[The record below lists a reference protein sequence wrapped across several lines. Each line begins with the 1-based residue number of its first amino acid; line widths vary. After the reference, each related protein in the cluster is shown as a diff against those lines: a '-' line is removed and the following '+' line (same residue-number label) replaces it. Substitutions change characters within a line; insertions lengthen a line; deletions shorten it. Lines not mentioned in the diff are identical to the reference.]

1 MLLLADTSVW
11 IDHFR
16 RGDVELAYYLEANM
30 ILMHPFVRGELALG
44 SIKDRLEKI
53 RLMRDLEEVMIPTTD
68 EVDVLIER
76 EGLFGRGIGYVDAHL
91 VASVKLTPDALLWTR
106 DKRLRSVA
114 DQFGIAAPIG

>member
-1 MLLLADTSVW
+1 
-11 IDHFR
+11 
-16 RGDVELAYYLEANM
+16 M

-53 RLMRDLEEVMIPTTD
+53 RLMRDLEEGMIPTTD

>member
-1 MLLLADTSVW
+1 
-11 IDHFR
+11 
-16 RGDVELAYYLEANM
+16 M

-53 RLMRDLEEVMIPTTD
+53 RLIRDLEEVMIPTTD

-76 EGLFGRGIGYVDAHL
+76 EGLFGRGNGYVDAHL

-114 DQFGIAAPIG
+114 DQLGIAAPIG

>member
-1 MLLLADTSVW
+1 
-11 IDHFR
+11 
-16 RGDVELAYYLEANM
+16 M